1 MTTPAH
7 FVPASQLARS
17 GRSEEI
23 VAKHKKYLWPS
34 VTNYFQQPL
43 VADRGEIYVPTAGG
57 VDVYAMGRAAEP
69 MRTMEGVHASVLAV
83 CR

>member
-7 FVPASQLARS
+7 FVPASPLART

-34 VTNYFQQPL
+34 VTN
-43 VADRGEIYVPTAGG
+43 
-57 VDVYAMGRAAEP
+57 
-69 MRTMEGVHASVLAV
+69 
-83 CR
+83 